1 MSARGE
7 QPGSERPAAEDAA
20 GRKLL
25 AGVNGPEDL
34 RGLSEDELQRLA
46 QEVREHIIDTVGEIG
61 GHFGA
66 NLGTC
71 ELAVALHSVLSSPH
85 DKILWDVGHQA
96 YPHKILTGRR
106 DRLHTIRQYEGLA
119 PFCSRAESEH
129 DVMGAGHASTSV
141 GYAVGIAEGLRHL
154 GIEDPGRVVAVIGDG
169 AMTGGV
175 AFEAIGQA
183 GGLGTP
189 IVVVLNDN
197 GMSIAPNVGALSRY
211 FNRVRLNPK
220 LWHVREEVE
229 GGLTRLP
236 GAIGTAFERL
246 GPQLKESIK
255 AFWAPGLWWEE
266 LGWAYMGVIDG
277 HDVRALRESLR
288 EALAAQ
294 RPVVVHIA
302 TVKGKGFAPA
312 EDGGLEGMEK
322 WHAAKPKSIVNGSPA
337 KAAPP
342 AATGPAAPRP
352 AAQYTQVFGEAL
364 VRECERDGRIVGI
377 TAAMNSGTGL
387 NILQKAMP
395 ERYFDVGIA
404 EQQAIL
410 FAAGLALEGV
420 KPVAA
425 IYSTFLQRA
434 FDQIVHDVCLQKLN
448 VVFAMDRAGLVG
460 DDGPTHHGAFDIA
473 YLRCLPNMVLMAP
486 RDEAMLVHMLR
497 TALTHDDGPIAL
509 RYPRG
514 EGAGAALP
522 GEPRALPIGTGE
534 ILREGGAAAPAGRR
548 VALIGY
554 GSGVGKALAAAELL
568 AERELAVTVADARF
582 AKPIDTGL
590 MAQLAAEHD
599 LLVTVEEGVLA
610 GGFGSAVWETLN
622 DAGIAAAG
630 GFRIMRVGLPDR
642 YVTHGKPALLHE
654 EVGFTAERIAER
666 VETAILQ
673 RDSTAVGA

>member
-1 MSARGE
+1 
-7 QPGSERPAAEDAA
+7 
-20 GRKLL
+20 
-25 AGVNGPEDL
+25 
-34 RGLSEDELQRLA
+34 
-46 QEVREHIIDTVGEIG
+46 
-61 GHFGA
+61 
-66 NLGTC
+66 
-71 ELAVALHSVLSSPH
+71 
-85 DKILWDVGHQA
+85 
-96 YPHKILTGRR
+96 
-106 DRLHTIRQYEGLA
+106 
-119 PFCSRAESEH
+119 
-129 DVMGAGHASTSV
+129 MGAGHASTSV
-141 GYAVGIAEGLRHL
+141 GYAVGIKEAMRHL
-154 GIEDPGRVVAVIGDG
+154 GDPEHDGNVVAVIGDG

-220 LWHVREEVE
+220 LWHARADIE

-236 GAIGTAFERL
+236 GGVGAAFERL

-266 LGWAYMGVIDG
+266 LDWAYMGVIDG

-322 WHAAKPKSIVNGSPA
+322 WHAAKPKSIANGAPA
-337 KAAPP
+337 PASSQTAGASVTPP
-342 AATGPAAPRP
+342 
-352 AAQYTQVFGEAL
+352 QYTKVFGDAL
-364 VRECERDGRIVGI
+364 ARECERDERVVGI

-387 NILQKAMP
+387 DILQKALP

-404 EQQAIL
+404 EQQAVL
-410 FAAGLALEGV
+410 FAAGLALQGV

-473 YLRCLPNMVLMAP
+473 YLRCLPNIVLMAP
-486 RDEAMLVHMLR
+486 RDEAMLVHMLH
-497 TALTHDDGPIAL
+497 TALAYDDGPVAL

-514 EGAGAALP
+514 EAVGVALP
-522 GEPRALPIGTGE
+522 AQAQAIKIGAGE
-534 ILREGGAAAPAGRR
+534 ILREGGAGGPAGRR

-554 GSGVGKALAAAELL
+554 GTGVGKALGAADLL
-568 AERELAVTVADARF
+568 AGEDIGVTVADARF
-582 AKPIDTGL
+582 AKPIDAGL

-622 DAGIAAAG
+622 ETGAASP
-630 GFRIMRVGLPDR
+630 RILRVGLPDS

-666 VETAILQ
+666 VLAAIAD
-673 RDSTAVGA
+673 RATVEA